1 MIATIVQSDVDEC
14 VFCNV
19 QDTFEMTA
27 IDGMSFQTRGVEKM
41 KGKVTAIE
49 SVGKVD
55 SKGDYV
61 VVAYENGK
69 VYSYNMS

>member
-1 MIATIVQSDVDEC
+1 
-14 VFCNV
+14 
-19 QDTFEMTA
+19 MTV
-27 IDGMSFQTRGVEKM
+27 INGMSFQTKGVEKM

-61 VVAYENGK
+61 IIAYDSGK
-69 VYSYNMS
+69 MYSYNMS

>member
-1 MIATIVQSDVDEC
+1 M
-14 VFCNV
+14 NV
-19 QDTFEMTA
+19 
-27 IDGMSFQTRGVEKM
+27 IDGMSFQPKGIEKM

-55 SKGDYV
+55 SKGDYIII
-61 VVAYENGK
+61 AYDNGK

>member
-1 MIATIVQSDVDEC
+1 
-14 VFCNV
+14 
-19 QDTFEMTA
+19 MTA
-27 IDGMSFQTRGVEKM
+27 IDAMSFQTRGVEKM

-55 SKGDYV
+55 SRGDYV